1 MMSCLHLSIVLC
13 NHLPPPLLDG
23 NIHIQ
28 KLDTCTVQVP
38 VDFTYFEGQQC
49 SQDMICHI

>member
-1 MMSCLHLSIVLC
+1 MSSFAHHLMQSFT
-13 NHLPPPLLDG
+13 PLLNG

-38 VDFTYFEGQQC
+38 LDFTYFEGQQC
-49 SQDMICHI
+49 SKDMICRI